1 MIMNKKKEWI
11 KQTLI
16 DLIEEIK
23 EIKKNLEEFLKEF
36 GQEKIDYEH
45 RNLDIT
51 ILDHLDYES
60 LSEIFKS
67 LNNSYKKISDN
78 IDESNNLNENGT
90 KRIYIEEIEDI
101 KSIKAEIKDIKDDLI
116 ELDLRDSKNL
126 GCYQKLE
133 NFFKEFLENI
143 GSEYENF
150 DTEIL
155 DKLDNNSIY
164 KIHKNYKNLDEK
176 IQKCIDQE
184 YKKKE
189 QEYIQCIYQ
198 ESDIKHAYTRETLEN
213 KIHDNMQKYGQTST
227 QEDLSTLSIEKL
239 EGLSSRYIKE
249 FPSSIEEWK
258 NSLDKLKIEYR
269 DNRTKLPLSRTQHR
283 NVVHNQYKR
292 KDMDSNMDSSK
303 DLIPLNLCIRDN
315 IFNNKKQ
322 KIMQKS
328 RTIIPDMLEKSKNN
342 GSINKDDIARSFSTL
357 IYLKSINIESL
368 SNDELEHLSSDY
380 INTYKRI

>member
-292 KDMDSNMDSSK
+292 KDMDSSK